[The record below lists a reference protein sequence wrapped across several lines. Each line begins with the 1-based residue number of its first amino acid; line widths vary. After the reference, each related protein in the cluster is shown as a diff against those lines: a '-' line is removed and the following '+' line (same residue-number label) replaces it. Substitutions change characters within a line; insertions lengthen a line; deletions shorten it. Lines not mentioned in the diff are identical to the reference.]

1 MSVGNAG
8 GGALTVDF
16 WPAVQRN
23 QTVIGVFMG
32 TVLSRAAVRQTID
45 MMLADVA
52 KGSLTVPIDRRFPLA
67 EAGAE
72 VVIVD
77 IDGAGAASAAAAL
90 EAGGHAI
97 HHRSADLSNA
107 DTVEALAE
115 EICRTIGVIDILV
128 NNAGIVIVTDPLETS
143 EDDWKRTMS
152 VNTDAVYYCA
162 KAFGRR
168 MKEKGSG
175 SIVNIGSVNAYVGAP
190 KLGPYSVSKGGLMTL
205 TRNAA
210 SALNRY
216 RIRVNQLN
224 VGWTL
229 TEGEDAVQKKQGT
242 RADWLA
248 DAVGMMPFRRLLTP
262 REIAYAAAYFASDES
277 ALITG
282 GVLDMEQMP
291 IGAPADW

>member
-1 MSVGNAG
+1 MYLDKFNLAG
-8 GGALTVDF
+8 RKALVTGGA
-16 WPAVQRN
+16 RG
-23 QTVIGVFMG
+23 IG
-32 TVLSRAAVRQTID
+32 AEIAH
-45 MMLADVA
+45 A
-52 KGSLTVPIDRRFPLA
+52 LA

-175 SIVNIGSVNAYVGAP
+175 SIVNIGSLAGMVATRPQNPVAYATSKGAVHMLTKSLAAAFAPHGVRVNAVAP
-190 KLGPYSVSKGGLMTL
+190 SYIASAMIDPEQASGEFAEWYRVWMDMTPMARLGKPEEVASAVLFLASD
-205 TRNAA
+205 AA
-210 SALNRY
+210 S
-216 RIRVNQLN
+216 
-224 VGWTL
+224 
-229 TEGEDAVQKKQGT
+229 
-242 RADWLA
+242 
-248 DAVGMMPFRRLLTP
+248 FC
-262 REIAYAAAYFASDES
+262 
-277 ALITG
+277 TG
-282 GVLDMEQMP
+282 AILPVDGGYGS
-291 IGAPADW
+291 I